1 MCPIRLFLSWV
12 ILCLLVMCLYFLQ
25 SNETGKNFFRLT
37 VFAKAMMT
45 GKVCD
50 MNNTGVEENGST
62 MAVKS
67 DVIFHHPE
75 FNSQPIL
82 TIICKRIR
90 LVTLQVIK
98 AVFIQTLDTF
108 LRLGQM

>member
-1 MCPIRLFLSWV
+1 
-12 ILCLLVMCLYFLQ
+12 
-25 SNETGKNFFRLT
+25 
-37 VFAKAMMT
+37 
-45 GKVCD
+45 
-50 MNNTGVEENGST
+50 